1 MGMLNR
7 WFLTGNIPLQLC
19 VQYRHDFW
27 LVGVSYLVAVFAAYT
42 AFHLIARV
50 RAAGSGPARLV
61 WLGTAGVSMGL
72 GIWSMHFIAMLAV
85 EIPIPV
91 RFDVPLTALSAAF
104 AVAASVLAFQFVARD
119 RPRAV
124 ELGIAGVV
132 LGSGIGLMHYVG
144 MAALIMPAHIYYD
157 PLVFALSVVVA
168 VMLSTAALLMLSAMP
183 QLHSNRFPLA
193 RLAGAAVMG
202 LAIVLMHYTG
212 MLATYFYPEPDA
224 GNVGSL
230 FDPSVMTTAIVFVM
244 LSIGGLALVAAV
256 FDRRA
261 QRAEQLLFDAVN
273 SITGGLVIYDEDD
286 RLVLL
291 NEAYRE
297 LFPMRAARMVPGMR
311 FADFLQACLAAG
323 EFPDAIGR
331 EEEWYAERMRQ
342 HQDAKGEHERKLS
355 DGRWILL
362 SERRMRNGG
371 IAGFR
376 IDVTALKQAQTALR
390 ESEERLERAQ
400 EIAGIGSWEIDLAT
414 DQVVWSK
421 QVYRMR
427 GGVPNDERETA
438 RDFLRFIGGDN
449 DAKLSEWL
457 ARLRQG
463 EAPGP
468 IECRIKRWDGLER
481 FVSVEGRAI
490 RGADGAVGKLAGT
503 IQDITER
510 RLTEQQLIQA
520 QKMETV
526 GQLTGG
532 LAHDFNNILG
542 AVIGNLD
549 LAVEGVPAKSPADEA
564 CRSALTAALS
574 GAELVKRLLA
584 FSRRQTLQPKPI
596 RLDETIASVL
606 PLIKRTL
613 GEHISIETQ
622 FAPYQWSATAD
633 RIQLE
638 TAILN
643 LTVNARD
650 AMPSGG
656 MLIIETDNV
665 LVDAS
670 AREAGSDLKPGEYA
684 VISVSDTGVGMPPD
698 VLSRAFE
705 PFFTT
710 KPPNAGSGLGLS
722 MVFGTMQ
729 QLGGSVHIYSEA
741 GVGTTVRLY
750 LPRARIADDIEAG
763 KRKDDRP
770 IAGGKERIL
779 LVEDNAPIRA
789 LGTNILRGLGYN
801 VTVFD
806 SADAALDFV
815 RANKPIDLL
824 FTDVVMAGRLDGVG
838 LAREVRM
845 HHPGVPILLTS
856 GFSSPVMLREQI
868 EELGAHLIAKPYR
881 KAELALLV
889 RSILDRAPQM
899 AD

>member
-7 WFLTGNIPLQLC
+7 WFLTGNIPLELC
-19 VQYRHDFW
+19 VQYSHDSW
-27 LVGVSYLVAVFAAYT
+27 LVVVSYLVSGFAAYT

-50 RAAGSGPARLV
+50 RATGSGPTRFL
-61 WLGTAGVSMGL
+61 WLATAGVSMGL
-72 GIWSMHFIAMLAV
+72 GIWAMHFIAMLAV
-85 EIPIPV
+85 EIPIQV
-91 RFDVPLTALSAAF
+91 RFDLPITALSAGF
-104 AVAASVLAFQFVARD
+104 AVVASTLAFHFVARD
-119 RPRAV
+119 RPRAI
-124 ELGIAGVV
+124 ELGIAGAV

-144 MAALIMPAHIYYD
+144 MAALRMPAHIYFD
-157 PLVFALSVVVA
+157 PALFALSVVLA
-168 VMLSTAALLMLSAMP
+168 VMLSTAALVVLSALP
-183 QLHSNRFPLA
+183 QLHNDRFPLA

-202 LAIVLMHYTG
+202 LAIVMMHYTG
-212 MLATYFYPEPDA
+212 MLATYFYPEPGADDT
-224 GNVGSL
+224 GTL
-230 FDPSVMTTAIVFVM
+230 FDPSVMATAIAFVT

-261 QRAEQLLFDAVN
+261 QHAEELLLEAVN
-273 SITGGLVIYDEDD
+273 SITGGLVIYDKDD
-286 RLVLL
+286 RFVLL
-291 NEAYRE
+291 NEAYRQ
-297 LFPMRAARMVPGMR
+297 LFPTRAARMVPGVR
-311 FADFLQACLAAG
+311 YADFLQECLAAH

-331 EEEWYAERMRQ
+331 EEEWFAERMHQ
-342 HQDAKGEHERKLS
+342 HQEASGEYERRLS

-376 IDVTALKQAQTALR
+376 IDITALKQAQTALR
-390 ESEERLERAQ
+390 ESEQRLERAQ
-400 EIAGIGSWEIDLAT
+400 EIAGLGSWEIDVRT
-414 DQVVWSK
+414 GRVMWSK
-421 QVYRMR
+421 EVYRIR
-427 GGVPNDERETA
+427 GLDPC
-438 RDFLRFIGGDN
+438 DFGNSTEALSRLVRADDWPKVNAWLDALR
-449 DAKLSEWL
+449 A
-457 ARLRQG
+457 G

-468 IECRIKRWDGLER
+468 IEYRILRSGGAER
-481 FVSVEGRAI
+481 VVAVEGRPI
-490 RGADGAVGKLAGT
+490 VDSTGVIVKLVGT
-503 IQDITER
+503 VQDVTER

-549 LAVEGVPAKSPADEA
+549 LTAESVAPGSPAEEA
-564 CRSALTAALS
+564 CRSALQAALS

-613 GEHISIETQ
+613 GEQISIETQ
-622 FAPYQWSATAD
+622 SAPHQWSAIAD

-665 LVDAS
+665 LVDSS
-670 AREAGSDLKPGEYA
+670 ARDAGSDLKPGEYA

-698 VLSRAFE
+698 VLSRVFD

-729 QLGGSVHIYSEA
+729 QLGGSVHIYSEV

-750 LPRARIADDIEAG
+750 LPRAPMAG
-763 KRKDDRP
+763 DSRASSHKDDRAV
-770 IAGGKERIL
+770 AGGREHIL
-779 LVEDNAPIRA
+779 LVEDNAPIRR
-789 LGTNILRGLGYN
+789 LGTNILRGLGYT

-815 RANKPIDLL
+815 RADEPIDLL
-824 FTDVVMAGRLDGVG
+824 FTDVVMAGRIDGVG
-838 LAREVRM
+838 LAREVRV
-845 HHPGVPILLTS
+845 HHPGVPVLFTS

-868 EELGAHLIAKPYR
+868 EELGADLIAKPYR
-881 KAELALLV
+881 KSELALLV

-899 AD
+899 AA

>member
-1 MGMLNR
+1 MGLLNR
-7 WFLTGNIPLQLC
+7 WFLSGNIPLDLC
-19 VQYRHDFW
+19 VQYSHDSW
-27 LVGVSYLVAVFAAYT
+27 LVVVSYVVSGFAAYT

-50 RAAGSGPARLV
+50 RAATNAPARYL
-61 WLGTAGVSMGL
+61 WLATAGVSMGL
-72 GIWSMHFIAMLAV
+72 GIWAMHFIAMLAV
-85 EIPIPV
+85 EIPIQV
-91 RFDVPLTALSAAF
+91 RFDLPLTALSAGF
-104 AVAASVLAFQFVARD
+104 AVVASAVAFHFVARD
-119 RPRAV
+119 RPRPI
-124 ELGIAGVV
+124 ELGIAGTV

-144 MAALIMPAHIYYD
+144 MAALRMPAHIYYD
-157 PLVFALSVVVA
+157 PLLFALSVVVA
-168 VMLSTAALLMLSAMP
+168 VMLSTAALVVLSALP

-212 MLATYFYPEPDA
+212 MLATFFYPEPGA
-224 GNVGSL
+224 GNIGTL
-230 FDPSVMTTAIVFVM
+230 FDPSVMATAIAFVTV
-244 LSIGGLALVAAV
+244 SIGGLALVAAV

-261 QRAEQLLFDAVN
+261 QHAEELLLEAVN
-273 SITGGLVIYDEDD
+273 SINGGLVIYDKDD

-291 NEAYRE
+291 NEAYRR
-297 LFPMRAARMVPGMR
+297 LFPVRAARMIPGMR
-311 FADFLQACLAAG
+311 FADFLQTCLAAR

-331 EEEWYAERMRQ
+331 EEEWFAERMRQ
-342 HQDAKGEHERKLS
+342 HQQAAGEHERHLS
-355 DGRWILL
+355 DGRWVLL

-376 IDVTALKQAQTALR
+376 IDITALKQAQTALR

-400 EIAGIGSWEIDLAT
+400 EIAGIGSWEIDVRT
-414 DQVVWSK
+414 DQVMWSK
-421 QVYRMR
+421 EVYRIR
-427 GGVPNDERETA
+427 GVAP
-438 RDFLRFIGGDN
+438 RDFENSTEALSRLVRADDWPRVAAWL
-449 DAKLSEWL
+449 DALK
-457 ARLRQG
+457 AG
-463 EAPGP
+463 NAPGP
-468 IECRIKRWDGLER
+468 VEYRILRPDGKER
-481 FVSVEGRAI
+481 VVAVEGRPVIDAT
-490 RGADGAVGKLAGT
+490 GAVVKLAGT
-503 IQDITER
+503 VQDVTER

-549 LAVEGVPAKSPADEA
+549 LAAESVPAESPAEEA
-564 CRSALTAALS
+564 CRSALAAALS

-584 FSRRQTLQPKPI
+584 FSRRQTLQPKAI

-613 GEHISIETQ
+613 GEQISIETQ
-622 FAPYQWSATAD
+622 LAPHQWSAIAD

-665 LVDAS
+665 LVDGS
-670 AREAGSDLKPGEYA
+670 AKDAGNDLKPGEYA

-698 VLSRAFE
+698 VLSRVFE

-729 QLGGSVHIYSEA
+729 QLGGSVHIYSEV

-750 LPRARIADDIEAG
+750 LPRAPVADDTEAG
-763 KRKDDRP
+763 KRKDDGP
-770 IAGGKERIL
+770 IAGGRERIL

-789 LGTNILRGLGYN
+789 LGTNILRGLGYT

-815 RANKPIDLL
+815 RADEPIDLL
-824 FTDVVMAGRLDGVG
+824 FTDVVMAGRIDGVG
-838 LAREVRM
+838 LAREVRL
-845 HHPGVPILLTS
+845 HHPGIPVLFTS

-881 KAELALLV
+881 KSELALLI
-889 RSILDRAPQM
+889 RSILDRAPQL
-899 AD
+899 AA